1 MTTESMSI
9 HRALVELKTIDS
21 RIIKKIDSAKFCV
34 AACKAM
40 GEPIPSFITHKN
52 TKQDAA

>member
-21 RIIKKIDSAKFCV
+21 RIIKKIDSALSV
-34 AACKAM
+34 SNA
-40 GEPIPSFITHKN
+40 ITQI
-52 TKQDAA
+52 TFSY

>member
-34 AACKAM
+34 AAKAKATKL
-40 GEPIPSFITHKN
+40 GAITV
-52 TKQDAA
+52 DGRFLFLRY

>member
-21 RIIKKIDSAKFCV
+21 RIEKAIDSAKFCV
-34 AACKAM
+34 SA
-40 GEPIPSFITHKN
+40 
-52 TKQDAA
+52 